1 MGDFISGKISGGH
14 YRNIA
19 IYTYTR
25 YNKSSNSG
33 CFFNI
38 WFIIWSKK
46 KKLPKDLAICL
57 AITII
62 VGTTYI
68 GGYLIVFNNDIK
80 EENIIKFEGK
90 YTYTIGDSDSGDFIH
105 LDGHRKTFV
114 LKSCWD
120 LDIEEGT
127 YDGYIIYTKRT
138 RWVLEMGVKTKD
150 NKLKAL
156 KWNKNQLNLIFV
168 FLQEKIKREI
178 R

>member
-19 IYTYTR
+19 IYAYTR

-33 CFFNI
+33 CFLTFGLLYDL
-38 WFIIWSKK
+38 KK

-68 GGYLIVFNNDIK
+68 GGDLIVFNNDIK

-105 LDGHRKTFV
+105 
-114 LKSCWD
+114 
-120 LDIEEGT
+120 
-127 YDGYIIYTKRT
+127 
-138 RWVLEMGVKTKD
+138 
-150 NKLKAL
+150 
-156 KWNKNQLNLIFV
+156 
-168 FLQEKIKREI
+168 
-178 R
+178 